1 MTLARSWNKLR
12 SIGGGGGRRRKL
24 AEAERAARIET
35 APPRSATE
43 IDEPL
48 ASVPA
53 TSSAAAASD
62 ASKPAP
68 ASPYENLPPRAFWRS
83 GVSEQHPL
91 RIADLYRKKFALSPE
106 HAIATAGSCFAQHI
120 ARRLRLAGYSIVDK
134 EPAPLGFETADAQR
148 YGYGLY
154 SARYGNIYTARQLLQ
169 LAREAFR
176 EFEPAEAVWRK
187 GDRFFDA
194 LRPSVEPDGLGS
206 PEEVAAHRQMH
217 LKHVRSIL
225 KQADVV
231 IFTFG
236 LTETWEHRASG
247 TVYPTAPGTIAGRHD
262 PETFAFRN
270 LTHAEVLADFLA
282 FRERVRQVNPKV
294 RFLLTVSPVPLT
306 ATASGEHVLP
316 ATIYS
321 KSVLRGVAGE
331 LYHRFD
337 DVDYFPSY
345 ELVAGHP
352 SRGFFY
358 EPNMRAVAA
367 AGVDV
372 VMRAFFEAHGIEATP
387 GAAEP
392 APQGEKGRGRRK
404 GGGKR
409 SKDDVVCEEML
420 LEAFAK

>member
-1 MTLARSWNKLR
+1 MTLARSWNKIR
-12 SIGGGGGRRRKL
+12 SMGGGKRRRKL
-24 AEAERAARIET
+24 NAERSGRIAAL
-35 APPRSATE
+35 P
-43 IDEPL
+43 
-48 ASVPA
+48 
-53 TSSAAAASD
+53 SAAPAEEPQAVTVADAAPD
-62 ASKPAP
+62 APKPVP
-68 ASPYENLPPRAFWRS
+68 RSPYEGLPARAFWRS
-83 GVSEQHPL
+83 GVTEQHPL
-91 RIADLYRKKFALSPE
+91 RVADLYRKKFALSPS
-106 HAIATAGSCFAQHI
+106 HQIATAGSCFAQHI
-120 ARRLRLAGYSIVDK
+120 ARRLKGAGYSIVDR
-134 EPAPLGFETADAQR
+134 EPAPLGFDAADAQL

-176 EFEPAEAVWRK
+176 EFEPAVPVWRK
-187 GDRFFDA
+187 GERFFDA
-194 LRPSVEPDGLGS
+194 LRPSVEPEGLAS
-206 PEEVAAHRQMH
+206 AEEVTAHRAAH
-217 LKHVRSIL
+217 LKHVRGML
-225 KQADVV
+225 KQADVI

-247 TVYPTAPGTIAGRHD
+247 TVYPTAPGTIAGRYD
-262 PETFAFRN
+262 PAVFAFRN
-270 LTHAEVLADFLA
+270 LTHSEVLADFLA
-282 FRERVRQVNPKV
+282 FRKRVREVNPTVK
-294 RFLLTVSPVPLT
+294 FLLTVSPVPLT

-345 ELVAGHP
+345 EMVAGHP

-358 EPNMRAVAA
+358 EPNMRAVAN

-372 VMRAFFEAHGIEATP
+372 VMRAFFEAHGIEAAP
-387 GAAEP
+387 RAAAEP
-392 APQGEKGRGRRK
+392 RPKGDREGGGRRK